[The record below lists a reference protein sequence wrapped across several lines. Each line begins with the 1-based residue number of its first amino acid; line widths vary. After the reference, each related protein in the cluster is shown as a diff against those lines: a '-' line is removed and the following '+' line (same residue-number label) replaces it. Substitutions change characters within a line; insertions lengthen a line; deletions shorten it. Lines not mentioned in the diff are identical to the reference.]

1 MSHLLRSLVILF
13 LIGTLLNSG
22 CTSPVSH
29 EDAAA
34 NITAGPPAPSGY
46 AVTLSQPDSRSDLI
60 RVDSDVYNVGEVVEF
75 TVTNTGL
82 IPLECSNTP
91 PDFRVIF
98 QTGSGHWATRMGP
111 EVSVK
116 GNLSLLQ
123 KGESTSTY
131 RFVTGGWDPG
141 RYRIVSDCGVERD
154 ILVRALPVP
163 TPAVS
168 LCPVTNVTNMT
179 PWLKVDPIPDQHAA
193 RAFTI
198 TGTTSLPAGQE
209 LNYTIFSIQPG
220 TANTTYAREGSFS
233 TFVEE
238 GTCGT
243 NRWSAMGEIQATG
256 EFFIGILD
264 TGRHVSAIRRFTVLP

>member
-1 MSHLLRSLVILF
+1 MGVLL
-13 LIGTLLNSG
+13 TSG
-22 CTSPVSH
+22 CTSLFSPGDPALNAT
-29 EDAAA
+29 EAL
-34 NITAGPPAPSGY
+34 PAPAGY
-46 AVTLSQPDSRSDLI
+46 AVTLSQPDVRSDLI
-60 RVDSDVYNVGEVVEF
+60 RTDTDIYNVGEVVEF

-82 IPLECSNTP
+82 IPLECSATP
-91 PDFRVIF
+91 PDFQVIF
-98 QTGSGHWATRMGP
+98 QTGSGRWATRMGP
-111 EVSVK
+111 EAPVN
-116 GNLSLLQ
+116 GNLSFLK

-163 TPAVS
+163 TPAVT
-168 LCPVTNVTNMT
+168 LCPVTNVSTTT

-198 TGTTSLPAGQE
+198 TGTTSLPAGKE

-220 TANTTYAREGSFS
+220 TVNTTYAREGSFS

-256 EFFIGILD
+256 EFFIGISD